1 MLIVITIHEF
11 AHARMAYYFGDATA
25 KMQGRMNLN
34 PINHLDPI
42 GSIMILLVGFGWAKP
57 VPINPYNFNHYRKGL
72 RWVSFAGPLS
82 NFIFGFFS
90 LLVLAVLINS
100 GLISFNGLFFMF
112 MLQLILI
119 NIYIAIFNLLP
130 VPPLDGSKILISFLS
145 DVHLRVYQQIER
157 YAPLI
162 LIGLLLTGI
171 LWAIIGPVYRLVVG
185 LYIMVISFLPGLD
198 PTVTVLL
205 RRIFIGG

>member
-82 NFIFGFFS
+82 NFIFGFIC
-90 LLVLAVLINS
+90 LLVLAILING
-100 GLISFNGLFFMF
+100 GLISFDGLFFMF

-119 NIYIAIFNLLP
+119 NIYLAIFNLLP
-130 VPPLDGSKILISFLS
+130 VPPLDGSKILISFLA

-171 LWAIIGPVYRLVVG
+171 LWAIIGPVFRLVVN
-185 LYIMVISFLPGLD
+185 LYILVIGFLPGLD
-198 PTVTVLL
+198 PVVTVLL